1 MGGDYNLCVVL
12 IVVVLITVVVLVV
25 GRSRCLLLLVVCECN
40 GWERGNSLCNCVS
53 CWEGFYVFGCFL
65 VAVGCSTHPDAKQTK
80 LGPFYVL
87 LLELLFFG
95 MGTQHDDNHTPK
107 PYTTKDGTKRR
118 EKCWSGLCMLLWS

>member
-1 MGGDYNLCVVL
+1 MQWVGKREFFVQFCVVL
-12 IVVVLITVVVLVV
+12 
-25 GRSRCLLLLVVCECN
+25 GRFVCV
-40 GWERGNSLCNCVS
+40 WAFL
-53 CWEGFYVFGCFL
+53 L

-118 EKCWSGLCMLLWS
+118 EKCWSGLCVLLWS